1 MKTFSIA
8 VPTVNR
14 PETLIHCLRTLV
26 SQPGEDFEIVVS
38 DDQGPPENR
47 QIVESLARPDLVR
60 YLRTPQRLGMR
71 GNYEFCVENSR
82 GRYVTILGDDDGFC
96 VGALKAARALL
107 EAGQPDV
114 LFWFPHLY
122 WWPNALI
129 KHKQWMLFILAG
141 PKAASKVN
149 AGDYLKQFF
158 ENGANPWLFERL
170 PSIYNGFVS
179 QTLLGRI
186 KQRTGRFFSDE
197 IPDVYSGIANAL
209 MAQSAVLV
217 DRPLTIRGLSGKS
230 YGVAFRNKSA
240 GAALR
245 EDFKRHMAGPMC
257 EPDLID
263 STALAVHIASVK
275 LRAKRRFSELADAP
289 VKIPD
294 VITGVLSELNE
305 EHDRYDDLVADA
317 RALAGKY
324 QIPVESLKIP
334 PRSTGEQARRSGVI
348 PQRNGTVL
356 IALNGEPLGIADIDR
371 ASLCVYSIL
380 AD

>member
-1 MKTFSIA
+1 LLQA
-8 VPTVNR
+8 
-14 PETLIHCLRTLV
+14 
-26 SQPGEDFEIVVS
+26 SQP
-38 DDQGPPENR
+38 
-47 QIVESLARPDLVR
+47 DL
-60 YLRTPQRLGMR
+60 
-71 GNYEFCVENSR
+71 
-82 GRYVTILGDDDGFC
+82 
-96 VGALKAARALL
+96 
-107 EAGQPDV
+107 

-129 KHKQWMLFILAG
+129 EHKQWMLYIIAG
-141 PKAASKVN
+141 RKAFSRVN
-149 AGDYLKQFF
+149 AADYLKEFF
-158 ENGANPWLFERL
+158 EKGANPWLFERL

-209 MAQSAVLV
+209 MAQSAVFV

-230 YGVAFRNKSA
+230 YGVAFRSKKA

-257 EPDLID
+257 EPDLIE
-263 STALAVHIASVK
+263 SSALAVHIASVK

-289 VKIPD
+289 VKVPD

-305 EHDRYDDLVADA
+305 EDDRYDDLVADA
-317 RALAGKY
+317 RALALKY
-324 QIPVESLKIP
+324 QIPVQSLKIP
-334 PRSTGEQARRSGVI
+334 PRSTGEKPKASGVMS
-348 PQRNGTVL
+348 QRDGTVL
-356 IALNGEPLGIADIDR
+356 IALNGEPLGIEDIYH

-380 AD
+380 GD